1 MSFLSDLLGEAY
13 KEGLTE
19 EEISNALKS
28 LYGDRDKELN
38 KLKTTLSDRNSEI
51 AEYKRKL
58 KEKQTDD
65 ENKRQE
71 EKEAFDK
78 LVKENTELKR
88 SMEIANKKTK
98 LVGMGYEEVMAEE
111 TAIAMID
118 GDMEKVLLN
127 QGKYLEAQKKVIE
140 TELLKGTPKPKG
152 NETDNT
158 DKNFD
163 KLIEEAR
170 NDGNSALEAYYTRL
184 KAENELQSE

>member
-158 DKNFD
+158 GKNYD
-163 KLIEEAR
+163 KLIEESR
-170 NDGNSALEAYYTRL
+170 SDGNPALEAYYTRL
-184 KAENELQSE
+184 KAEAELQSE

>member
-98 LVGMGYEEVMAEE
+98 LVGMGYEDVMAEE

-170 NDGNSALEAYYTRL
+170 NDGNPALEAYYTRL